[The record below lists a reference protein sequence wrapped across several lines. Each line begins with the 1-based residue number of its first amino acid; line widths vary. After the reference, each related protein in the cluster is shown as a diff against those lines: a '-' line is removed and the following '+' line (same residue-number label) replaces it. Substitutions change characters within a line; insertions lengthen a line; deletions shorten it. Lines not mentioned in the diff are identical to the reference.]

1 VFLLFVGY
9 EVCFIVLRGMSTPRS
24 EISDGMLFLQFFWL
38 CDEDDVEL
46 LDGGRC
52 AWWWKWIN
60 IIQWK
65 KVNIFVL

>member
-1 VFLLFVGY
+1 MECQHLDHKLVMECCFYDFL
-9 EVCFIVLRGMSTPRS
+9 
-24 EISDGMLFLQFFWL
+24 WL

-46 LDGGRC
+46 LDGGQC

-60 IIQWK
+60 TKQWK